1 MSLTKDLHVRTLRL
15 CCSPSFS
22 CTLLCLN
29 MQHYPMLLHP
39 CHVPPPPR
47 TITRQQVLICVHT
60 HTPCCPP
67 PPHPPSSA
75 WALACRLQ
83 GPDGAL

>member
-39 CHVPPPPR
+39 CHVPPPPSHNHKA
-47 TITRQQVLICVHT
+47 TGTYMCT
-60 HTPCCPP
+60 HPHSLLPPTPP
-67 PPHPPSSA
+67 PPFLRLGPRMPPAGS
-75 WALACRLQ
+75 
-83 GPDGAL
+83 